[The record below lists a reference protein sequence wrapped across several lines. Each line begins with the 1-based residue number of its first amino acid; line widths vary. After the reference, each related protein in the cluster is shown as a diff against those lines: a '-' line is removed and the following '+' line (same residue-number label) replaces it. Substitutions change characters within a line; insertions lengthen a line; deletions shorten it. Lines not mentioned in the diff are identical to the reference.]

1 LPAADPAR
9 RGIDPEKITL
19 YLRQVVVV
27 GKGEVLGM
35 AVWRERLFAA
45 MHLNP
50 NLPAAY
56 FVVPID
62 QAQPTSV
69 IRARRETAPGSRI
82 SPAARGAGFNSE
94 RERRELGVGQDGPP
108 RRCSIKGLTG
118 DDRWD
123 RVRPH
128 NRHARA

>member
-19 YLRQVVVV
+19 YLRQVMVV

-35 AVWRERLFAA
+35 AVWRDRLFAA

-94 RERRELGVGQDGPP
+94 RERRGTKCRAGWAASSLLDQRPDRGRRLG
-108 RRCSIKGLTG
+108 
-118 DDRWD
+118 
-123 RVRPH
+123 
-128 NRHARA
+128 